1 MEVLFIPLII
11 LVVLGIRVLAGSFDK
26 GRVETYIQENGHKLL
41 DIQWSPLGPGWF
53 GEKDSRIYR
62 IQYRDSSGNR
72 HEAYAKT
79 SMMTGVYLTEDRI
92 VESPFPSSVSRR
104 ACPIPE
110 PNLSGES
117 FSDDDKLERK
127 ARLLEEEN
135 DWLRQRIRNLE
146 NQRK

>member
-11 LVVLGIRVLAGSFDK
+11 LVILGIRILAGSFDK
-26 GRVETYIQENGHKLL
+26 GRVETYIQESGHELL

-62 IQYRDSSGNR
+62 IQYRDSGGNL

-79 SMMTGVYLTEDRI
+79 SLMTGVYLTEDRI
-92 VESPFPSSVSRR
+92 VGSPFQYNISRR
-104 ACPIPE
+104 DHPVSGPS
-110 PNLSGES
+110 LSVES
-117 FSDDDKLERK
+117 FSDEEKLERK

-135 DWLRQRIRNLE
+135 DWLRRRIRDLE
-146 NQRK
+146 NLQK